1 MSNSPTSDAKTGTKT
16 EPANVSRKTVDWQKI
31 GLAVLA
37 PLLAIAV
44 AVVIT
49 SLVLLIFGDPI
60 GPVWKV
66 FLSTPAEGMPATI
79 LNDTAVLYLS
89 GAAVAIGFRMNLF
102 NIGVDG
108 QYRVGMFAAAWFAG
122 NAWLPGPLNV
132 IVAIVVAMIAAAFWA
147 WIAGILKV
155 KRGVSE
161 VISTIMLNSIATG
174 LVAWLLTRTATSVEG
189 SNATSTKRIPESSH
203 VPALPFWNTDF
214 SNVFG
219 LSLLAVAVGVLYW
232 FVLGR
237 TRFGFDLRTT
247 GSSETAAVA
256 SGINVKKMTL
266 TAMVISGA
274 VAGLIG
280 MPQLFGNDYAYGTNS
295 QAGLGFAGIAV
306 ALIGR
311 NHPVGIAFGAF
322 LWAFLNAQS
331 NSLQINAGVSPALVN
346 IIQGIMV
353 LAVIIAYEIVRRIG
367 VRAERRKVAQ
377 QLAATPSPVA
387 AQGASA

>member
-1 MSNSPTSDAKTGTKT
+1 MSNSPASDAKTGTKAN
-16 EPANVSRKTVDWQKI
+16 PANVSRKTVDWQKI

-49 SLVLLIFGDPI
+49 SLVLLISGDPI

-219 LSLLAVAVGVLYW
+219 LSLLAVVVGVLYW